1 MSNIIGRRQIA
12 DGVYISNITDS
23 RYKNN
28 CISVCF
34 YNELDENTATENVI
48 VPSIISKSSTDYPTY
63 KLLKNKLSALYGASI
78 TGTSGRKYDLQF
90 NGLSAYFLDDVY
102 ALSGEKITEEITDI
116 MISCLF
122 SPVTENGIF
131 PEKTVELE
139 KQTVIDDI
147 KSVINDKR
155 AYAVNKAIS
164 LMCKGEPMAV
174 TPYGT
179 IERAEKLTGEI
190 SYKAYKRLI
199 ENTHC
204 EIVCVGCNDFG
215 LVAEKFEE
223 AFSKIERSNI
233 NDYSMSISP
242 IKEET
247 ATEVER
253 LSVNQS
259 KMVLGFKTH
268 SEDKA
273 ALLMLQKI
281 YGGTT
286 TSKLFMNVREKMS
299 LCYYCSASYNDVK
312 GIMTVDCGVEND
324 TIEKAKAEIIH
335 QLDEIK
341 NGNFTDEELSFAEL
355 SVMNSYKSIGDS
367 VRGVS
372 GWYTDHI
379 IKDNIETPEEALKR
393 YIGVSRERIID
404 AAKSMVLDSVYILTS
419 TDTEL

>member
-12 DGVYISNITDS
+12 DGVYISTVTDS
-23 RYKNN
+23 RYKSNY
-28 CISVCF
+28 ISVCF

-48 VPSIISKSSTDYPTY
+48 VPSIISKSNTAYPTY
-63 KLLKNKLSALYGASI
+63 KLLKNRLSALYGAAISA
-78 TGTSGRKYDLQF
+78 TSGRKYDLQF
-90 NGLSAYFLDDVY
+90 NGLTAYFLDDIY
-102 ALSGEKITEEITDI
+102 ALSGERVAEEMTDLLI
-116 MISCLF
+116 GCLL
-122 SPVTENGIF
+122 SPVTENGVF

-139 KQTVIDDI
+139 KLTVIDDI

-179 IERAEKLTGEI
+179 VERAEKLTGEI

-204 EIVCVGCNDFG
+204 EIVCVGCNDFK
-215 LVAEKFEE
+215 LVAKKLED
-223 AFSKIERSNI
+223 AFAKVNRNNV
-233 NDYSMSISP
+233 NDYSMKLSP
-242 IKEET
+242 IKSET
-247 ATEVER
+247 ETEIER
-253 LSVNQS
+253 LTVNQS

-273 ALLMLQKI
+273 AIQMLQKI

-286 TSKLFMNVREKMS
+286 TSKLFMNVRERMS

-324 TIEKAKAEIIH
+324 TVEKAKAEIIH
-335 QLDEIK
+335 QLEEIK
-341 NGNFTDEELSFAEL
+341 NGNFTDEDISFAEL
-355 SVMNSYKSIGDS
+355 SVMNGYKSIGDS
-367 VRGVS
+367 VYVVAD
-372 GWYTDHI
+372 WYIDHI
-379 IKDNIETPEEALKR
+379 IKNNIEAPLDALKR
-393 YIGVSRERIID
+393 YIGVSRERII
-404 AAKSMVLDSVYILTS
+404 AAAQSMELDSVYILTS
-419 TDTEL
+419 TDNEL